1 MKARTLSL
9 AILILSL
16 AGLVYGLGW
25 LLHLRFSSGEAYAPR
40 STMRADPMGS
50 KAFHDAL
57 VEYEGI
63 LVSRNFTPFDQ
74 LQSISSEVTLLMLGG
89 DPWRL
94 NNLANYEI
102 VRDFVQAGGRLVV
115 ALDADEVAYEH
126 LERDDDNVSED
137 ADEAEDDSEAED
149 ADADEDVSFV
159 RRFKDDHEFWA
170 GLTMIHGV
178 HEGGRAMR
186 GEGADALLP
195 DEVPWREGG
204 VIASYDEAIWTP
216 LYQIEEEVVA
226 ASRQFGEGAVI
237 LMTDD
242 YLFSNEALL
251 QHRFSGFLVWMLG
264 EKREVIFEET
274 HLGFSERV
282 GIVNLIH
289 RYGLA
294 GFLVAFFL
302 CALLVIWRGAC
313 PLLPAFTPRSGAE
326 RIELE
331 HSSEEG
337 LGDLLRRSIRYAEMP
352 ALAFAE
358 WKKTFLKTEAQ
369 KNYYARETAEVEE
382 ALAQAACAPRHKQRP
397 WETHLEIKKIM
408 NRKKRRQ
415 L

>member
-9 AILILSL
+9 FVLFLSL
-16 AGLVYGLGW
+16 AGLIYGMGW
-25 LLHLRFSSGEAYAPR
+25 LLHLRFSSGDAYAPR

-57 VEYEGI
+57 VDYEG
-63 LVSRNFTPFDQ
+63 LSVSRNFTPFDQ
-74 LQSISSEVTLLMLGG
+74 LQSIPSDAALLMLGA
-89 DPWRL
+89 DAWRL
-94 NNLANYEI
+94 SNLANYEI
-102 VRDFVQAGGRLVV
+102 VRDFVKAGGRLVI
-115 ALDADEVAYEH
+115 ALDAEQVAFQY
-126 LERDDDNVSED
+126 LERDDGNVSED
-137 ADEAEDDSEAED
+137 EKDAEEAEG
-149 ADADEDVSFV
+149 ADPDEDVSFI

-170 GLTMIHGV
+170 ELSMIHGE

-186 GEGADALLP
+186 SEEADTLLP
-195 DEVPWREGG
+195 AEVPWREGG
-204 VIASYDEAIWTP
+204 VIASFDEAIWTP
-216 LYQIEEEVVA
+216 LYRIEEEVVA
-226 ASRQFGEGAVI
+226 ASRQFGDGTVI

-251 QHRFSGFLVWMLG
+251 QHRYSDFLVWMLG
-264 EKREVIFEET
+264 AKTEVLFEET
-274 HLGFSERV
+274 HLGFSERT
-282 GIVNLIH
+282 GIANLIR

-294 GFLVAFFL
+294 GFVVAFFL

-313 PLLPAFTPRSGAE
+313 PLLPAFTARSGAD

-337 LGDLLRRSIRYAEMP
+337 LGDLLRRSVRYAEMP
-352 ALAFAE
+352 ALAYAE
-358 WKKTFLKTEAQ
+358 WKKAFVKTEAQ
-369 KNYYARETAEVEE
+369 KNFYAQETAEAEKLLAE
-382 ALAQAACAPRHKQRP
+382 AASTPRHKQRP